1 MYNELLGTMA
11 VAGVFFTA
19 GFAGAVWD
27 FKQAQRKKARQAK
40 QDAIM
45 QQYEEDL
52 QEKFNEGY
60 RASLS
65 ILQKHASTLI
75 QTMTGVCG
83 RCKWRN
89 EECLVER

>member
-1 MYNELLGTMA
+1 MYNDILACMTIAGT
-11 VAGVFFTA
+11 FFAA

-27 FKQAQRKKARQAK
+27 FKRAQRKKARQAK

-60 RASLS
+60 RASFIDLAEAR
-65 ILQKHASTLI
+65 KHSYSDNDWGM
-75 QTMTGVCG
+75 QEV
-83 RCKWRN
+83 
-89 EECLVER
+89 

>member
-1 MYNELLGTMA
+1 MYNDILGCMTI
-11 VAGVFFTA
+11 AGTFFAA

-27 FKQAQRKKARQAK
+27 FKRAQRKKARQAK

-60 RASLS
+60 RASFIDLAEAR
-65 ILQKHASTLI
+65 KHSYSDNDW
-75 QTMTGVCG
+75 GVQ
-83 RCKWRN
+83 
-89 EECLVER
+89 EV

>member
-1 MYNELLGTMA
+1 MYSEILGCMTI
-11 VAGVFFTA
+11 AGTFFAA

-27 FKQAQRKKARQAK
+27 FKRTQRKKARQAK

-60 RASLS
+60 RASFIDLAEAR
-65 ILQKHASTLI
+65 KHSYSDNDW
-75 QTMTGVCG
+75 GVQ
-83 RCKWRN
+83 
-89 EECLVER
+89 EV

>member
-1 MYNELLGTMA
+1 MYNEILGCMTI
-11 VAGVFFTA
+11 AGTFFAA

-27 FKQAQRKKARQAK
+27 FKRAQRKKARLAK

-60 RASLS
+60 RASFIDLAEAR
-65 ILQKHASTLI
+65 KHSYSDNDWSMADVL
-75 QTMTGVCG
+75 
-83 RCKWRN
+83 
-89 EECLVER
+89 

>member
-1 MYNELLGTMA
+1 MYNEILGCMTI
-11 VAGVFFTA
+11 AGTFFAA

-27 FKQAQRKKARQAK
+27 FKRAQRKKARQAK

-60 RASLS
+60 RASFIDLAEARKYSYSDNDWS
-65 ILQKHASTLI
+65 IQE
-75 QTMTGVCG
+75 V
-83 RCKWRN
+83 
-89 EECLVER
+89 

>member
-1 MYNELLGTMA
+1 MYNDILGCMTI
-11 VAGVFFTA
+11 AGTFFAA

-27 FKQAQRKKARQAK
+27 FKRAQRKKARQAK

-60 RASLS
+60 RASFIDLAEAR
-65 ILQKHASTLI
+65 KHSYSDNDWSM
-75 QTMTGVCG
+75 QEV
-83 RCKWRN
+83 
-89 EECLVER
+89 

>member
-1 MYNELLGTMA
+1 MYNEILGCMTI
-11 VAGVFFTA
+11 AGTFFAA

-27 FKQAQRKKARQAK
+27 FKRAQRKKARQAK

-60 RASLS
+60 RAPFIDLAEAR
-65 ILQKHASTLI
+65 KHSYSDNDWGTAD
-75 QTMTGVCG
+75 VF
-83 RCKWRN
+83 
-89 EECLVER
+89 

>member
-1 MYNELLGTMA
+1 MYNDIIAGITIAGT
-11 VAGVFFTA
+11 FFAA

-27 FKQAQRKKARQAK
+27 FKRAQRKKARQAK

-60 RASLS
+60 QAFQSDLAYAR
-65 ILQKHASTLI
+65 KHSYSDNDWSMADVL
-75 QTMTGVCG
+75 
-83 RCKWRN
+83 
-89 EECLVER
+89 

>member
-1 MYNELLGTMA
+1 MYNDILACMTIAGT
-11 VAGVFFTA
+11 FFAA

-27 FKQAQRKKARQAK
+27 FKRAQRKKARQAK

-60 RASLS
+60 RASFIDLAEARKHSYSDNDWS
-65 ILQKHASTLI
+65 IQE
-75 QTMTGVCG
+75 V
-83 RCKWRN
+83 
-89 EECLVER
+89 

>member
-1 MYNELLGTMA
+1 MVNDILACMTIAGT
-11 VAGVFFTA
+11 FFVA

-27 FKQAQRKKARQAK
+27 FKRAQRKKARQAK

-60 RASLS
+60 QAFQAELAYAR
-65 ILQKHASTLI
+65 KHSVSDNDFKTS
-75 QTMTGVCG
+75 
-83 RCKWRN
+83 
-89 EECLVER
+89 